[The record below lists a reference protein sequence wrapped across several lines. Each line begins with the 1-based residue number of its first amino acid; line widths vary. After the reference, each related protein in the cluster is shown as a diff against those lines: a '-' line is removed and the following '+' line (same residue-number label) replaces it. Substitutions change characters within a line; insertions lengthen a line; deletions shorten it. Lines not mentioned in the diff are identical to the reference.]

1 MIFVFSN
8 KRVAERFLARK
19 PRRLECIDLGS
30 DDDDN
35 DGVEGKGKFFSSH
48 GEQNFLKK
56 HISYVVNQIL
66 LKNPLKV
73 T

>member
-19 PRRLECIDLGS
+19 PRRLECIDLGA

-35 DGVEGKGKFFSSH
+35 DGVEGKGNFFLLVGNRTS
-48 GEQNFLKK
+48 LKK
-56 HISYVVNQIL
+56 IL
-66 LKNPLKV
+66 FVKYFICC
-73 T
+73 

>member
-19 PRRLECIDLGS
+19 SRRLECIDLGA

-35 DGVEGKGKFFSSH
+35 DGVEGKGNFFSAY
-48 GEQNFLKK
+48 GEQNFF
-56 HISYVVNQIL
+56 
-66 LKNPLKV
+66 
-73 T
+73 